1 MAILVKWVR
10 YSAIILTVAMLA
22 GLIFLAFPMKDRMSQ
37 KPNFAALAPTTQV
50 IRSQQAQDG
59 NEDLSPAEQ
68 MEHQDSLFLA
78 TTKDLVVPHEATKR
92 TQQGPSSLS
101 KLTKGLSSLSKLK
114 GSKQTR
120 ATTSNSRN
128 NKLLVSEEEK
138 TGNYSEA
145 EIKMTADNFPAI
157 DDKDSIQH
165 YTQEKLAHNT
175 LATENP
181 DSILTYNI
189 DGQRIKQHD
198 ILNASVTVDNIVITL
213 KK

>member
-10 YSAIILTVAMLA
+10 YSAIMLAVAMLA
-22 GLIFLAFPMKDRMSQ
+22 GLIFLAFPVKDRMSQ

-50 IRSQQAQDG
+50 VRSQQAQDS

-68 MEHQDSLFLA
+68 MERQDSLFLA
-78 TTKDLVVPHEATKR
+78 TTQNLVVPHEATKR
-92 TQQGPSSLS
+92 TQKGPSSLS
-101 KLTKGLSSLSKLK
+101 KQTKGLSCLSKQK

-120 ATTSNSRN
+120 VTTSNSRN
-128 NKLLVSEEEK
+128 NKLLFSAEEK
-138 TGNYSEA
+138 TDNYPEA
-145 EIKMTADNFPAI
+145 EIKMTADNFPTI
-157 DDKDSIQH
+157 NDKDSIQH
-165 YTQEKLAHNT
+165 YSQEKLAHIT

-198 ILNASVTVDNIVITL
+198 ILNASVAIDNIVTNL

>member
-1 MAILVKWVR
+1 MTILVKWVR
-10 YSAIILTVAMLA
+10 YSAIILALAMLA

-50 IRSQQAQDG
+50 IRSQQAHDD

-68 MEHQDSLFLA
+68 MERQDSLFLA
-78 TTKDLVVPHEATKR
+78 TTKDLVVPHETTKR
-92 TQQGPSSLS
+92 TQQGPSSLP
-101 KLTKGLSSLSKLK
+101 KLTKGLSRLSELK

-165 YTQEKLAHNT
+165 YSQEKLAHNT
-175 LATENP
+175 LATDNP